1 MEICKK
7 CGLPKELCV
16 CGTIIKESQKIK
28 IILDKRRYGKMITI
42 VDGLTSDIDLKQ
54 LSKDLKR
61 KLACGGTFKN
71 GTIELQGN
79 HRNRVKK
86 VLVDLG
92 FPEDRIES

>member
-16 CGTIIKESQKIK
+16 CGTITKESQKIK
-28 IILDKRRYGKMITI
+28 IILNKRRYGKMIT
-42 VDGLTSDIDLKQ
+42 VVEGLTSDIDLKQ
-54 LSKDLKR
+54 LSKDLKH

-79 HRNRVKK
+79 HRDRVKK
-86 VLVDLG
+86 VLVEFG
-92 FPEDRIES
+92 FPEDRIEA